1 MKTREDYNCP
11 LELTHDMIRGKWK
24 PIILWQLGKGSS
36 SLIDLQKSIH
46 GIGQKMLIEH
56 LKELQEFGMVD
67 KNQFEGYPLRVEYFL
82 TLRGRRMLDVINAMQ
97 QIGIEL
103 MVEDGKNEIL
113 REKGLL

>member
-11 LELTHDMIRGKWK
+11 LELTHDIIRGKWK
-24 PIILWQLGKGSS
+24 PIILWQLSKGAV
-36 SLIDLQKSIH
+36 SLSDLQKSIK
-46 GIGQKMLIEH
+46 GIGQKMLINH
-56 LKELQEFGMVD
+56 LKELQSFGMVD

-82 TLRGRRMLDVINAMQ
+82 TSKGKRMLEVINAMQ

-103 MVEDGKNEIL
+103 MTEDGKSELL